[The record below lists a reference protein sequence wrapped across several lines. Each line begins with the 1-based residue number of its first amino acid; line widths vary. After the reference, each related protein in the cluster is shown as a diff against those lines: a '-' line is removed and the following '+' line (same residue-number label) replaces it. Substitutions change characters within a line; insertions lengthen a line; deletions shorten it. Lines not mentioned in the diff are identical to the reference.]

1 MIDIHTHFIYGV
13 DDGYKDIE
21 HSIKD
26 LKEEEQI
33 GVTDVICTPHF
44 RKGMF
49 ETHFETIKKH
59 FNVLKEFAGKEN
71 ININLYLGSEIY
83 CKKMSDVQEVFQL
96 LDNKEL
102 STMNNTKYLLLEF
115 PYYHDVD
122 ISEIVYTTLLHKYIP
137 IIAHIERYTYLDYD
151 KICNLKEMG
160 ALIQTN
166 ASAVIGKDGIKT
178 KKLIAKL
185 INNQVIDFIASDI
198 HSSRINYMLQAYN
211 LVLKK
216 NGEKTANLV
225 FNKKAKE
232 FLL

>member
-1 MIDIHTHFIYGV
+1 MVDIHTHFIYGV
-13 DDGYKDIE
+13 DDGYRDIE

-26 LKEEEQI
+26 LKEEEKI

-49 ETHFETIKKH
+49 ETHIETINKN
-59 FNVLKEFAGKEN
+59 FNVLKEVAKKEG
-71 ININLYLGSEIY
+71 INVNLFLGSEIY
-83 CKKMSDVQEVFQL
+83 CKEMSDLQKIFQL
-96 LDNKEL
+96 LDNKDL
-102 STMNNTKYLLLEF
+102 NTMNNTKYLLLEF

-151 KICNLKEMG
+151 KIYDSKEMG
-160 ALIQTN
+160 ALIQAN
-166 ASAVIGKDGIKT
+166 ASAVVGKDGAKE

-185 INNQVIDFIASDI
+185 INNKVIDFIASDI
-198 HSSRINYMLQAYN
+198 HNSRINYVMQAYN
-211 LVLKK
+211 LVFKRY
-216 NGEKTANLV
+216 GEKIAELI
-225 FNKKAKE
+225 FEKKAKE